1 MILLLWQP
9 VRLRHSRR
17 VVIACVTDHWRTSAR
32 LVDSRLK
39 PGMCLGSRSGYLGT
53 QEDLKNWGWGEPI
66 VLSPI
71 FNKRLLPPSRPST
84 ITGLNSE
91 WTGLVDWH
99 KSNETRSLI
108 FFLHELTWCQ
118 LVIFYFFL
126 MAITT
131 AYPVLYFQNL
141 SGHGKL
147 TVKDLRE
154 QHTGQLTW

>member
-1 MILLLWQP
+1 MDSGW
-9 VRLRHSRR
+9 HSANDSFIMATRTITSFAR
-17 VVIACVTDHWRTSAR
+17 SDRACHDHWRTGAR

-118 LVIFYFFL
+118 LVIFYFIFDGNNHCISCAL
-126 MAITT
+126 FPKFVRA
-131 AYPVLYFQNL
+131 
-141 SGHGKL
+141 
-147 TVKDLRE
+147 R
-154 QHTGQLTW
+154 